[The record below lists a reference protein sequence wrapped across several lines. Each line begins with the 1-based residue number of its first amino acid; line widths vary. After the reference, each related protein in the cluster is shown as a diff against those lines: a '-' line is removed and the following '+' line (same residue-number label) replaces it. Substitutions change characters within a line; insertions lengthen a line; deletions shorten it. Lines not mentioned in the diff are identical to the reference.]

1 MGNSSRDGNTRP
13 PHLPPGNLYTQTEL
27 VQVIFKLKFLN
38 FGKTTT
44 TTMKQAQP
52 PDLVVVIA
60 TKLRENVDY
69 NQQSSTL
76 FESHF
81 TYKKKP

>member
-1 MGNSSRDGNTRP
+1 
-13 PHLPPGNLYTQTEL
+13 
-27 VQVIFKLKFLN
+27 
-38 FGKTTT
+38 
-44 TTMKQAQP
+44 MKQAQP

-81 TYKKKP
+81 TYKKNLNF

>member
-1 MGNSSRDGNTRP
+1 
-13 PHLPPGNLYTQTEL
+13 
-27 VQVIFKLKFLN
+27 
-38 FGKTTT
+38 
-44 TTMKQAQP
+44 MKQAQP

-81 TYKKKP
+81 TYKKKTLIFKMILQIWKTIKTTNLLW